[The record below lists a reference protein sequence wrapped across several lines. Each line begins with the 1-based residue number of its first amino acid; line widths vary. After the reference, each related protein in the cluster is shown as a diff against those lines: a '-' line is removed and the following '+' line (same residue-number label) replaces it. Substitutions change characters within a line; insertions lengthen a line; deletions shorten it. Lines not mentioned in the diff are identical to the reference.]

1 MLFPAVIHSDDG
13 IHYGIFLPDI
23 PGVFSGGHSPEEC
36 LANVQEAVEM
46 VCTARGLTALPTPS
60 RLTDVMAPEAAADG
74 WVMPVAID
82 PSFLDD
88 RAVHISLSLPENLLE
103 RIDERARAAGLDRPI

>member
-46 VCTARGLTALPTPS
+46 VCTARGLTAPAHAQPS
-60 RLTDVMAPEAAADG
+60 DRCHGPGSGGGRLG
-74 WVMPVAID
+74 
-82 PSFLDD
+82 
-88 RAVHISLSLPENLLE
+88 H
-103 RIDERARAAGLDRPI
+103 ARCH

>member
-1 MLFPAVIHSDDG
+1 
-13 IHYGIFLPDI
+13 
-23 PGVFSGGHSPEEC
+23 
-36 LANVQEAVEM
+36 
-46 VCTARGLTALPTPS
+46 
-60 RLTDVMAPEAAADG
+60 
-74 WVMPVAID
+74 MPVAID